1 MFEYYYLQ
9 SSGGPPLI
17 FDHQMA
23 MDSAAQVLY
32 VCGGRV
38 NDNRAGESRYC
49 GLYSYDVATNKW
61 RLLQY
66 EDIVYHW
73 PSQLTR
79 CLTLDRRRT
88 WAHLS
93 LQCRGV

>member
-1 MFEYYYLQ
+1 
-9 SSGGPPLI
+9 
-17 FDHQMA
+17 MA

-38 NDNRAGESRYC
+38 NDSRAGESRYS

-66 EDIVYHW
+66 EGVI
-73 PSQLTR
+73 
-79 CLTLDRRRT
+79 
-88 WAHLS
+88 LS
-93 LQCRGV
+93 LAFTANPMSNTRPTTNLGAPQPAISRRLGL